1 MSNLKTIQCPSC
13 GAKKVKYLDD
23 NMFEC
28 ETCHTSFYVETHQT
42 SVNHKHTY
50 TNASTKTPL
59 DFKSKRP
66 LLIVVGIIFLGLSLL
81 VPFLFLIN
89 KSKPSENFN
98 DSENTA
104 ERKYTFNVNSSA
116 AFTD

>member
-1 MSNLKTIQCPSC
+1 
-13 GAKKVKYLDD
+13 
-23 NMFEC
+23 MFEC